1 MQPAMKLTATLAL
14 VTACLLASCAAPEP
28 PKPRPPHPVL
38 TAADHDK
45 TVHLLIG
52 ETVDLHL
59 ESNPTTGYSWNSLQL
74 PDGKIVKQTHHAYR
88 GPAET
93 NQTHMLVGAGG
104 IEHWKFLAVAEGKTA
119 LDLVYRRGW
128 EDPQETDQKLSIR
141 FVVTKEAPKEE

>member
-1 MQPAMKLTATLAL
+1 MKLTAAFTLA
-14 VTACLLASCAAPEP
+14 AAYLLTSCTAPEL
-28 PKPRPPHPVL
+28 PKPRPPQPLL

-45 TVHLLIG
+45 TVNLLIG
-52 ETVDLHL
+52 ETVHLHL

-74 PDGKIVKQTHHAYR
+74 PDGKIVKQTHHAYQ

-104 IEHWKFLAVAEGKTA
+104 VEHWKFLAVAEGKTA

-141 FVVTKEAPKEE
+141 FVVKKDGPKEE

>member
-1 MQPAMKLTATLAL
+1 MKLTAAL
-14 VTACLLASCAAPEP
+14 VLAAICLLTSCADPEP
-28 PKPRPPHPVL
+28 PKPRPPQPLL

-45 TVHLLIG
+45 TVNLIIG

-74 PDGKIVKQTHHAYR
+74 PDGKVVKQTHHAYR

-104 IEHWKFLAVAEGKTA
+104 VEHWKFLAVAEGKTA